1 VDLTRAEWAALSLDA
16 GLGGVK
22 LSRLLARF
30 GSPAAILAAG
40 EADLRATPGI
50 GPLTAGAIRRAS
62 PERAEVMLRSLAR
75 AGVVALTW
83 EDADYPTALRALPD
97 APPVL
102 FLRGALT
109 PADVCAV
116 AIVGTR
122 HPSARSRQAAAEIAA
137 ALAQRGLT
145 VVSGLALGI
154 DRAAHAGALEA
165 GGRSL
170 AVLGSGIRR
179 LHPLAHV
186 ELAARIAGAGAILS
200 EWGPDAPPTPR
211 RLAARNRV
219 ISGLSRWTMVIESGE
234 AGGSMHTAGFA
245 RRQGRV
251 LAAVPGSPGC
261 DALLAAGALRL
272 EWPGLDY
279 DALAERIRQTD
290 IAGCAAATLTAEQ
303 LRLLESR
310 PRYG

>member
-1 VDLTRAEWAALSLDA
+1 LSLDA

-30 GSPAAILAAG
+30 GSPAGILAAS
-40 EADLRATPGI
+40 EAALCATPRI
-50 GPLTAGAIRRAS
+50 GPQTAGAIRRAR
-62 PERAEVMLRSLAR
+62 PERAEALLRSLEREGIA
-75 AGVVALTW
+75 ALTW
-83 EDADYPTALRALPD
+83 EDAGYPAALRALPD

-102 FLRGALT
+102 FARGALT
-109 PADVCAV
+109 PADDLAV

-122 HPSARSRQAAAEIAA
+122 NLSARGRRAAAEIAA

-154 DRAAHAGALEA
+154 DRAAHAGALDA

-200 EWGPDAPPTPR
+200 EWHPDAVPAPG

-219 ISGLSRWTMVIESGE
+219 ISGLSRWTLVIESGA

-251 LAAVPGSPGC
+251 LAALPGSPGC

-272 EWPGLDY
+272 DWPGLDY

-290 IAGCAAATLTAEQ
+290 SAGRAAATLTAEQ